1 MMDGGGPSP
10 GLSLDTEA
18 MGQLMPMH
26 LVVSPTGHIR
36 SAGPTMAKICR
47 TTNLIGSRFLEL
59 FELRRPRAIAAIGDL
74 MRGGSSR
81 MTLALRLPPKTSFKG
96 IAVPLV
102 AGQGMLVNLSFG
114 IALADAVR
122 DHHLSDADFASTDLT
137 VEMLY
142 VIEAKTVVLNELH
155 RLNGRLNGARKE
167 AEALALTDAVT
178 GLCNRRAMGMALDRM
193 VKSKAPFSVMNM
205 DLDFF
210 KQVNDTLG
218 HAAGDFVLDQVARI
232 LCAETRG
239 SDTVARV
246 GGDEFVLLFPEL
258 TEPTKLKALAL
269 RILARLEVPMDFEG
283 SLARISAS
291 IGTTISTQYDQ
302 PAPEQ
307 MLADADRAL
316 YESKRCGRRQVTAF
330 TPDLNAEPEV

>member
-1 MMDGGGPSP
+1 MMDGGSPSH
-10 GLSLDTEA
+10 GLSLDPEVV
-18 MGQLMPMH
+18 GHLMPMH

-47 TTNLIGSRFLEL
+47 STNLIGARFLEL
-59 FELRRPRAIAAIGDL
+59 FELRRPRHVTTMSDL
-74 MRGGSSR
+74 LHGGGSR

-102 AGQGMLVNLSFG
+102 SGQGLLVNLSFG

-122 DHHLSDADFASTDLT
+122 DHHLSDSDFAPTDLT

-142 VIEAKTVVLNELH
+142 VIEAKTVVLSELH
-155 RLNGRLNGARKE
+155 RLNRRLHGAKQE

-178 GLCNRRAMGMALDRM
+178 GLGNRRAMGIALDRM
-193 VKSKAPFSVMNM
+193 ARSRLPFSVMNM

-239 SDTVARV
+239 TDTVARV
-246 GGDEFVLLFPEL
+246 GGDEFVLIFPEL
-258 TEPTKLKALAL
+258 TDQSRLTSLAL
-269 RILARLEVPMDFEG
+269 RILKRLEVPMDFDG
-283 SLARISAS
+283 KPCRISAS
-291 IGTTISTQYDQ
+291 IGTTLSTQYEA
-302 PAPEQ
+302 PIPEQ
-307 MLADADRAL
+307 MLNDADRAL
-316 YESKRCGRRQVTAF
+316 YESKRRGRRQVTAF
-330 TPDLNAEPEV
+330 TDDLGAEPEN

>member
-1 MMDGGGPSP
+1 MMDGGVPSHD
-10 GLSLDTEA
+10 LSLELQA
-18 MGQLMPMH
+18 VGQLMPMH

-47 TTNLIGSRFLEL
+47 TSNLIGSRFLEL
-59 FELRRPRAIAAIGDL
+59 FELRRPRNVTVMGDL
-74 MRGGSSR
+74 MRRASTR

-102 AGQGMLVNLSFG
+102 SGQGLLVNLSFG

-122 DHHLSDADFASTDLT
+122 DHHLSDSDFASTDLT

-142 VIEAKTVVLNELH
+142 VIEAKTVVLSELH
-155 RLNGRLNGARKE
+155 RLNRRLHGAKKE
-167 AEALALTDAVT
+167 AETLALTDAVT
-178 GLCNRRAMGMALDRM
+178 GLSNRRAMGIALDRM
-193 VKSKAPFSVMNM
+193 VRSRMPFSMMNI

-218 HAAGDFVLDQVARI
+218 HAAGDFVLEQVARI

-246 GGDEFVLLFPEL
+246 GGDEFVLIFPEL
-258 TEPTKLKALAL
+258 TDQTKLAALAL
-269 RILARLEVPMDFEG
+269 RILARLEEPMNFEG
-283 SLARISAS
+283 NLARISAS
-291 IGTTISTQYDQ
+291 IGTTMSILYDT
-302 PAPEQ
+302 PNPER
-307 MLADADRAL
+307 MLGDADCAL
-316 YESKRCGRRQVTAF
+316 YESKRRGRRRVTAF
-330 TPDLNAEPEV
+330 SPDLDAAPDV